1 MKTRSNSRHFILLS
15 SMLIGAIDVHAQAV
29 DKPCVE
35 LKSEVQVEQPYTDAQ
50 GKKTTRLVAPD
61 KVIPGSQVIYIIT
74 AKNVC
79 DKPASNVV
87 VNNPMP
93 EHMSYVANSA
103 SGTGTDITYS
113 LDNKT
118 FARLD
123 ALTVKNP
130 DGSNRVPHAEE
141 IMGIRWV
148 FTTPINAG
156 QTGAVRFRATVK

>member
-1 MKTRSNSRHFILLS
+1 MKTRSTGRPFTLYSI
-15 SMLIGAIDVHAQAV
+15 MLMGVVDVHAQAG

-35 LKSEVQVEQPYTDAQ
+35 LRSEVQVEQSYTDAQ
-50 GKKTTRLVAPD
+50 GKKATRLVAPD

-87 VNNPMP
+87 VNNPVP

-130 DGSNRVPHAEE
+130 DSSNRVPRAEE